1 MYPRLRESLPA
12 PAGAP
17 ATARSA
23 RISRNVVFL
32 GLTSLLTDI
41 SSEMVATVLPVYLVS
56 SLGLGVL
63 AFGVIDGLYQGI
75 AAVARVAGGFVA
87 DRWQRHKEVALVG
100 YALSAGCKLGLLAA
114 GSAWGGLVLVITLD
128 RLGKGIRTAPRD
140 ALISLST
147 VRGAL
152 ATAFGV
158 HRALDTTGALLGPLA
173 AAGLLVL
180 VPGAFDAVFVV
191 SFCAALLGLGVLVL
205 FVEGPPAA
213 GSAPGPALSLR
224 AVLGLVA
231 APRFRALVLA
241 GIVLSLA
248 TISDGFVY
256 LLLQQRLGFGAQVFP
271 LLYVATA
278 GVYLALAA
286 PAGWLADRVGRGQVF
301 LGGYALLLG
310 VYSVLLLPAPAP
322 LIAGAGL
329 LLLGAYYAT
338 TDGVLMAL
346 ASGVV
351 PPALRTSGLAVLT
364 TATGLARLFASLGMG
379 ALWTGAGSERAVA
392 VYLGALAAAL
402 LLGAVLLAGPRWP
415 GETRPEAG

>member
-12 PAGAP
+12 LPDAPAAARPAGV
-17 ATARSA
+17 
-23 RISRNVVFL
+23 SRNVVFL

-114 GSAWGGLVLVITLD
+114 GSAWGGLVVVITLD

-158 HRALDTTGALLGPLA
+158 HRALDTTGALLGPLV
-173 AAGLLVL
+173 AAGVLLL

-191 SFCAALLGLGVLVL
+191 SFCMAILGVGALVLLVERAPSVQGAVARAVSPRAALGLLLV
-205 FVEGPPAA
+205 
-213 GSAPGPALSLR
+213 
-224 AVLGLVA
+224 
-231 APRFRALVLA
+231 PRFRALMLA
-241 GIVLSLA
+241 GATLSLA

-278 GVYLALAA
+278 SVYLVLAA
-286 PAGWLADRVGRGQVF
+286 PAGWLADRVGRGRMF

-310 VYSVLLLPAPAP
+310 VYGVLLLPVPAP
-322 LIAGAGL
+322 LTAGAGL
-329 LLLGAYYAT
+329 LLLGAYYAA

-346 ASGVV
+346 ASGMV

-364 TATGLARLFASLGMG
+364 TATGLARLLASLGMG
-379 ALWTGAGSERAVA
+379 ALWTAAGSERAVA
-392 VYLGALAAAL
+392 VYLGALAVAI
-402 LLGAVLLAGPRWP
+402 LLGAVLLAGPRGP
-415 GETRPEAG
+415 GATRPEAR